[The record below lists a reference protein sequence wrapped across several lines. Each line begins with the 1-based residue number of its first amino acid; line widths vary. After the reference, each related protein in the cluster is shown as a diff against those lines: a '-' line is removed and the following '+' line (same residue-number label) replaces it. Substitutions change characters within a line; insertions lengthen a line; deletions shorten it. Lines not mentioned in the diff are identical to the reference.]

1 MQKTMAESMPHIES
15 FVKALPKETGADEIK
30 WSSILPVRNEALVL
44 PTQVNYVGKA
54 ANLNKSGYKYNGTAL
69 VIHKL
74 LGTTWLWDRVRVS
87 GGAYGAF
94 SSFDSQSGWFS
105 VREGQIS
112 VGVLI
117 VVSLY
122 HSLGCSGDLDS
133 YQLPDAKGYT
143 ALVRHLLK
151 VTDEERQQRRDEV
164 LSTTLASFH
173 EHADVL
179 AAVAGEAAK

>member
-122 HSLGCSGDLDS
+122 HSPGLFSYLSYRDPNLMKTLENYDGTPDFLRSLELTEDELTKGIIGCIGDLDS
-133 YQLPDAKGYT
+133 YLLPDA
-143 ALVRHLLK
+143 
-151 VTDEERQQRRDEV
+151 
-164 LSTTLASFH
+164 
-173 EHADVL
+173 
-179 AAVAGEAAK
+179 